1 MGRNTMIGFTVSR
14 ALKWWAWEK
23 PDRVA
28 LNYEGEPVTYAGLY
42 DWGLKVA
49 DWLRGQGVAPGD
61 RVMMVAENSL
71 EYAVLLV
78 GTVLAGAIAA
88 PVTFRSSVRELQR
101 AVDLLTPRLVLADAG
116 RMEACRAALGPDGAA
131 RLRPMEPVRAM
142 RDGPAPAPAHTAAPE
157 DAMFIIGTSG
167 STGAP
172 KGVVYTQGATMA
184 YAAEFAIM
192 EPATGNGGS
201 VLAAGPYSS
210 SSGTLLLFQFLS
222 VGATIFAENRFA
234 PERALA
240 LLSENRITAF
250 LASTVFFERLAAL
263 PEFDAADL
271 SALAFAQI
279 GGARVGPTLTAK
291 FRAKGVVLRQAYG
304 CTEAGGA
311 WAARDETALTDTTK
325 CGPGGLFSEYAVVR
339 PDGTLAEP
347 DEPGEILI
355 RSAAMASGYWNDP
368 EQTATS
374 FRDGW
379 LHTGDRGKLDARGNL
394 TFIDRI
400 KDIIKSGGLNV
411 SAMEVENTIAEVDGV
426 VEVVVLA
433 VEDAEFG
440 ETPLAVVHG
449 DVARLDARGIL
460 AHCRR
465 ELASYKVPRYVA
477 LEAEALPRLPSGK
490 IDRSALR
497 ARFAQGTPT
506 LERIR

>member
-1 MGRNTMIGFTVSR
+1 MMGFTVSR

-42 DWGLKVA
+42 DWGRKVA
-49 DWLRGQGVAPGD
+49 DWLRTEGVAPGD

-78 GTVLAGAIAA
+78 GTMLAGAIAA
-88 PVTFRSSVRELQR
+88 PVTFRSSEREVQR
-101 AVDLLTPRLVLADAG
+101 ALALLEPRLLVADCG
-116 RMEACRAALGPDGAA
+116 HMELCRAALGKGANA
-131 RLRPMEPVRAM
+131 VLRAIESVRGL
-142 RDGPAPAPAHTAAPE
+142 RDGPDPSAAHVPAPE
-157 DAMFIIGTSG
+157 DALFIIGTSG
-167 STGAP
+167 STGQP
-172 KGVVYTQGATMA
+172 KGVVYTQGTTMA

-222 VGATIFAENRFA
+222 VGATIFAENRFT
-234 PERALA
+234 PERALE
-240 LLSENRITAF
+240 LLSRNRITAF
-250 LASTVFFERLAAL
+250 LASTIFFERLAAL
-263 PEFDAADL
+263 PEFEAADL

-279 GGARVGPTLTAK
+279 GGARVGPALTAK
-291 FRAKGVVLRQAYG
+291 FKAKGVVLRQAYG

-311 WAARDETALTDTTK
+311 WAARDETALTDATK
-325 CGPGGLFSEYAVVR
+325 CGPGGLFSEYAVIR
-339 PDGTLAEP
+339 PDGTIA
-347 DEPGEILI
+347 DAGEPGEILI
-355 RSAAMASGYWNDP
+355 RSAAMAAGYWKDA
-368 EQTATS
+368 EQTAAT
-374 FRDGW
+374 FREGW
-379 LHTGDRGKLDARGNL
+379 LHTGDRGMLDTRGNL

-411 SAMEVENTIAEVDGV
+411 SAMEVENTIAEIDGV

-433 VEDAEFG
+433 AADAEFG

-449 DVARLDARGIL
+449 DIARIEPREVV

-465 ELASYKVPRYVA
+465 ELASYKVPRYVV

-490 IDRSALR
+490 IDKNALR
-497 ARFAQGTPT
+497 ARFKDATAT
-506 LERIR
+506 MERIR